1 MHKYGGVKMKV
12 LIWVCGA
19 LFIVLVTMLCE
30 NAGIVLGGI
39 PTGLLYGCT
48 AWLVLKLTKNID
60 KKKGKEQQGQ

>member
-1 MHKYGGVKMKV
+1 MKV

-30 NAGIVLGGI
+30 SAGIILGGI
-39 PTGLLYGCT
+39 PTGLLYGGT
-48 AWLVLKLTKNID
+48 AWLVLKLTKNVD